1 MKHSAE
7 AIFLLFGGLGF
18 AIMWVLSYFL
28 DHISLTEAIFF
39 SGLGFAIAACGVL
52 MGRRI
57 MERKRR

>member
-7 AIFLLFGGLGF
+7 AIFLLFGGVGF

-28 DHISLTEAIFF
+28 DHIALIDMLLF
-39 SGLGFAIAACGVL
+39 SGLGLAIAACGVHW
-52 MGRRI
+52 GRRM